1 MAMTD
6 HDTAGG
12 LCHQRAVRNRE
23 SAADPQVQ
31 DATLDGYFVEP
42 IGLVEAAAFILR
54 FEYLGTVGHP
64 LAMYGARDQLGALA
78 AVALFGRPTM
88 TSTAFDVVLERGACA
103 PWAHPHAASWFLK
116 SRVPPGLSGSRM
128 ADCRGLL

>member
-12 LCHQRAVRNRE
+12 LCHQRAVRNRK

-42 IGLVEAAAFILR
+42 IGLSRLR
-54 FEYLGTVGHP
+54 PSF
-64 LAMYGARDQLGALA
+64 
-78 AVALFGRPTM
+78 
-88 TSTAFDVVLERGACA
+88 
-103 PWAHPHAASWFLK
+103 
-116 SRVPPGLSGSRM
+116 SGSNISGR
-128 ADCRGLL
+128 